1 LAKYTANLV
10 KTPAQNLLHR
20 LKTGQLYWSGLAMGH
35 KTPHSAGHRATIVLI
50 AALGTALSITGWCIV
65 SGLEDRTS
73 AAEFNLR
80 ASNMAAAVQNGVNE
94 YFTKISPLRAM
105 FESTPGAVS
114 EHEFVTFSNGL
125 LRNQPAILSLSWI
138 PRIQNEERTDHEQAA
153 QRAGIDGYRIRSVS
167 KDNALEP
174 SPAAAEYFPVYYTTE
189 KLRTDLVRGLNLADS
204 GIRQQPLESA
214 RDGNRLAASQEF
226 TLQSGTGDRI
236 GFFVVLPIYKRGLP
250 HTSVEERRRNL
261 IGFVQGVFQ
270 IDTMIAATLRGI
282 RIPADYY
289 IFSSEAGSSTQ
300 PIYTSLLKPPGGPH
314 AADRRTGIDTAF
326 HWSGKIAVA
335 DRQWEMIAVP
345 EQPHFKH
352 PKAWMILTA
361 GLCLTGVVFAFMWQ
375 SNRHTCE
382 LAEAN
387 ETISEL
393 ARTDPLTAL
402 ANRRVFQDRMAAAF
416 EKAKRSGEPFAVL
429 YIDLDHFKDFN
440 DLMGHPAGDAL
451 LVQVGKRLLAEAG
464 DADCV
469 ARFGGDEFAILQ
481 ANAGAEGASEALA
494 EKIVAA
500 LNETSMLEG
509 HAARISASIGVSR
522 YVEELDGPDAML
534 MQADLALYR
543 AKDAGRNRV
552 CIHDKTFDQL
562 ACDRVILGRE
572 LMAAIESG
580 GLALHYQPQV
590 DIESGRIVGLEALVR
605 WNHVQRGPIS
615 PALFIPIA
623 EKTGSIVDLGKWVF
637 DEACRQ
643 TRVWQDE
650 GIDAPSVAVNVS
662 AIQCKRPELE
672 QDIVASL
679 TRWKI
684 APGRIELEL
693 TESVLMEATQHH
705 RDIIARLRTLGLR
718 LAIDDFG
725 TGYSSLNYLT
735 NFPVDRIK
743 IAQELILNCTTE
755 LRCAAVVRAA
765 IHLAEEL
772 DTEVLAEGVENAE
785 HARFLSSAGCKFAQ
799 GYFFSRPV
807 DAAQATTLLRGRFIR
822 PPALLPTPKDSAG
835 GSIAGRLRVV

>member
-1 LAKYTANLV
+1 MGCTA
-10 KTPAQNLLHR
+10 
-20 LKTGQLYWSGLAMGH
+20 
-35 KTPHSAGHRATIVLI
+35 PHSIRHRAPIWMI
-50 AALGTALSITGWCIV
+50 AVLGTAFSVTGWFIV
-65 SGLEDRTS
+65 SGLEHRTS

-80 ASNMAAAVQNGVNE
+80 ANNMAVALQNGVNQ
-94 YFTKISPLRAM
+94 YLTNMSALRAF
-105 FESTPGAVS
+105 FESAPATVG
-114 EHEFVTFSNGL
+114 EREFLTFSDRL
-125 LRNQPAILSLSWI
+125 LRNNPAILSLSWV
-138 PRIQNEERTDHEQAA
+138 PLVPNEERAAHEQAA
-153 QRAGIDGYRIRSVS
+153 RREGDDDYRIRSVS
-167 KDNALEP
+167 EDGTLGA

-189 KLRTDLVRGLNLADS
+189 KIRTDLVRGLNLADG
-204 GIRQQPLESA
+204 GIREQPLEKA
-214 RDGNRLAASQEF
+214 RDSGLPAASQEF

-236 GFFVVLPIYKRGLP
+236 GFFVVLPIYKHGLP
-250 HTSVEERRRNL
+250 HNSVEERRRNL
-261 IGFVQGVFQ
+261 FGFVQGVFQ

-282 RIPADYY
+282 QIPADYY
-289 IFSSEAGSSTQ
+289 VFSSETGSNER
-300 PIYTSLLKPPGGPH
+300 PIYTSMLKPSDEPL
-314 AADRRTGIDTAF
+314 AASRRAKIDTAF
-326 HWSGKIAVA
+326 HWSGKVAVA
-335 DRQWEMIAVP
+335 DRQWKMIAVP
-345 EQPHFKH
+345 EQISILVH

-361 GLCLTGVVFAFMWQ
+361 GLCLTGVVFAFM
-375 SNRHTCE
+375 SRLNRHTRK

-387 ETISEL
+387 DTISEL

-416 EKAKRSGEPFAVL
+416 EKAKCGGEPFAVL

-451 LVQVGKRLLAEAG
+451 LVQVSKRLLAEAG

-481 ANAGAEGASEALA
+481 SNAGAEGASEALA
-494 EKIVAA
+494 KKILVV
-500 LNETSMLEG
+500 LNETSMLDG
-509 HAARISASIGVSR
+509 HAARISASIGISR

-552 CIHDKTFDQL
+552 CIHDKAFDQV

-615 PALFIPIA
+615 PAVFIPIA

-650 GIDAPSVAVNVS
+650 GIDAPTVAVNVS

-672 QDIVASL
+672 QDILASL

-684 APGRIELEL
+684 APARIELEL

-705 RDIIARLRTLGLR
+705 RDIIARLRALGLR

-743 IAQELILNCTTE
+743 IAQELIFKCTTE
-755 LRCAAVVRAA
+755 IRYAAVVRAA

-807 DAAQATTLLRGRFIR
+807 DAAQATTLLRGCFIR
-822 PPALLPTPKDSAG
+822 PPVPFPTPKDSG
-835 GSIAGRLRVV
+835 GGLIPGRLMVV

>member
-1 LAKYTANLV
+1 
-10 KTPAQNLLHR
+10 
-20 LKTGQLYWSGLAMGH
+20 
-35 KTPHSAGHRATIVLI
+35 
-50 AALGTALSITGWCIV
+50 LSITGWFIV
-65 SGLEDRTS
+65 SALEDRTS

-80 ASNMAAAVQNGVNE
+80 ANNMAVVLQNGVNE
-94 YFTKISPLRAM
+94 YLANMSALRAL
-105 FESTPGAVS
+105 FESAPAPVG
-114 EHEFVTFSNGL
+114 EREFLTFSDSL
-125 LRNQPAILSLSWI
+125 LRDHLAILSLSWVPLI
-138 PRIQNEERTDHEQAA
+138 PNEERAAHEQAA
-153 QRAGIDGYRIRSVS
+153 QREGGDDYRIRSVS
-167 KDNALEP
+167 EDGALDP

-189 KLRTDLVRGLNLADS
+189 KISTDLVRGLNLADG
-204 GIRQQPLESA
+204 GIRQQPLEKA
-214 RDGNRLAASQEF
+214 RDGGILAASQEF

-250 HTSVEERRRNL
+250 HNSVEERRRNL
-261 IGFVQGVFQ
+261 AGFVQGVFQ
-270 IDTMIAATLRGI
+270 IDTMIAATLGGI
-282 RIPADYY
+282 RIPAEYY
-289 IFSSEAGSSTQ
+289 VFSSEAGTSTR
-300 PIYTSLLKPPGGPH
+300 PIYTGPLKSSHEPL
-314 AADRRTGIDTAF
+314 AASRRAEIDRAF

-345 EQPHFKH
+345 EQRSILVHR
-352 PKAWMILTA
+352 KAWLILTA
-361 GLCLTGVVFAFMWQ
+361 GLSLTGVVFAFMWQ
-375 SNRHTCE
+375 SNRHTRK
-382 LAEAN
+382 LTAAN

-402 ANRRVFQDRMAAAF
+402 ANRRVFQARMAAAF
-416 EKAKRSGEPFAVL
+416 EKAKYGGEPFAVL

-451 LVQVGKRLLAEAG
+451 LVQVAKRLLAEAG
-464 DADCV
+464 EADCV

-481 ANAGAEGASEALA
+481 SNAGAEGASEALA
-494 EKIVAA
+494 GKIVTA
-500 LNETSMLEG
+500 LNEASMLEG
-509 HAARISASIGVSR
+509 HAARISASIGISR
-522 YVEELDGPDAML
+522 YVEELEGPDAML

-580 GLALHYQPQV
+580 GLSLHYQPQV

-605 WNHVQRGPIS
+605 WNHIQRGPIS
-615 PALFIPIA
+615 PAVFIPIA
-623 EKTGSIVDLGKWVF
+623 EKTGSIVELGKWVF

-643 TRVWQDE
+643 TRVWQDQ
-650 GIDAPSVAVNVS
+650 GIDTPTVAVNVS

-705 RDIIARLRTLGLR
+705 RDIIARLRAHGLK

-743 IAQELILNCTTE
+743 IAQELIFKCTTE
-755 LRCAAVVRAA
+755 IRYAAVVRAA
-765 IHLAEEL
+765 VHLAEEL

-822 PPALLPTPKDSAG
+822 PPAPLPVPKDSG
-835 GSIAGRLRVV
+835 GDLIPGRLMAV

>member
-1 LAKYTANLV
+1 
-10 KTPAQNLLHR
+10 
-20 LKTGQLYWSGLAMGH
+20 MGCT
-35 KTPHSAGHRATIVLI
+35 TPHSIRHRAPIWMI
-50 AALGTALSITGWCIV
+50 AVLGTALSITGWFIV

-80 ASNMAAAVQNGVNE
+80 ANNMAVVLQNGVNE
-94 YFTKISPLRAM
+94 YLANLSALGAL
-105 FESTPGAVS
+105 FESAPAAVG
-114 EHEFVTFSNGL
+114 EREFLTFSDRL
-125 LRNQPAILSLSWI
+125 LRNQLAILSLSWV
-138 PRIQNEERTDHEQAA
+138 PRILNEERAAHEQAA
-153 QRAGIDGYRIRSVS
+153 QREGGDDYRIRSVS
-167 KDNALEP
+167 EDGTLGP

-189 KLRTDLVRGLNLADS
+189 KIRTDLVRGLNLADG
-204 GIRQQPLESA
+204 GIRQQPLEKA
-214 RDGNRLAASQEF
+214 RDGGMLAASQDF
-226 TLQSGTGDRI
+226 SLQSGTGERF

-250 HTSVEERRRNL
+250 HNSVEQRRRNL
-261 IGFVQGVFQ
+261 VGFVQAVFQ

-282 RIPADYY
+282 RNSADYFV
-289 IFSSEAGSSTQ
+289 FSSESKGTR
-300 PIYTSLLKPPGGPH
+300 PIYAGLLNPSDGPL
-314 AADRRTGIDTAF
+314 ARSRRAEIDTAF

-345 EQPHFKH
+345 EQRSILVH
-352 PKAWMILTA
+352 PRAWMILTA

-375 SNRHTCE
+375 SNRHTRN

-416 EKAKRSGEPFAVL
+416 EKAKCSGEPFAVL

-481 ANAGAEGASEALA
+481 SNAGAEGASESLA

-590 DIESGRIVGLEALVR
+590 DIETGRIVGLEALVR
-605 WNHVQRGPIS
+605 WNHIQRGPIS
-615 PALFIPIA
+615 PAVFIPIA

-705 RDIIARLRTLGLR
+705 RDIIARLRVLGLR

-743 IAQELILNCTTE
+743 IAQELIFKCTTE
-755 LRCAAVVRAA
+755 IRYAAVVRAA

-807 DAAQATTLLRGRFIR
+807 DAAQATILLRGRFIR
-822 PPALLPTPKDSAG
+822 PPAPLPAPKESG
-835 GSIAGRLRVV
+835 GGLIPGRLMVV

>member
-1 LAKYTANLV
+1 
-10 KTPAQNLLHR
+10 
-20 LKTGQLYWSGLAMGH
+20 MGCT
-35 KTPHSAGHRATIVLI
+35 TPHNIRHRAPIWMI
-50 AALGTALSITGWCIV
+50 AVLGTALSITGWFIV
-65 SGLEDRTS
+65 SGLEDRAS

-80 ASNMAAAVQNGVNE
+80 ANNMAVVLQNGVNE
-94 YFTKISPLRAM
+94 YLANMSALRAL
-105 FESTPGAVS
+105 FESAPAAVG
-114 EHEFVTFSNGL
+114 EREFLSFSDRL
-125 LRNQPAILSLSWI
+125 LQNQLAILSLSWV
-138 PRIQNEERTDHEQAA
+138 PRILNEERAAHEQAA
-153 QRAGIDGYRIRSVS
+153 HREGGDDYRIRSVS
-167 KDNALEP
+167 EDGTLGP

-189 KLRTDLVRGLNLADS
+189 KIRTDLVRGLNLADG
-204 GIRQQPLESA
+204 GIRQPPLEKA
-214 RDGNRLAASQEF
+214 RDGGMMAASQDF
-226 TLQSGTGDRI
+226 SLQSGTGERF

-250 HTSVEERRRNL
+250 HNSVEQRRRNL
-261 IGFVQGVFQ
+261 VGFVQAVFQ

-282 RIPADYY
+282 RNSADYFV
-289 IFSSEAGSSTQ
+289 FSSESKGTR
-300 PIYTSLLKPPGGPH
+300 PIYAGVLNSSDGPL
-314 AADRRTGIDTAF
+314 ARSWRAEINTAF

-335 DRQWEMIAVP
+335 DRQWEMIAIP
-345 EQPHFKH
+345 EQRSILVH
-352 PKAWMILTA
+352 PKAWIILTA
-361 GLCLTGVVFAFMWQ
+361 GLCLTGAVFAFMWQ
-375 SNRHTCE
+375 SNRHSGK

-402 ANRRVFQDRMAAAF
+402 ANRRVFRDRMAAAF
-416 EKAKRSGEPFAVL
+416 EKAKCSGEPFSVL

-451 LVQVGKRLLAEAG
+451 LVQVGKQLVAEAG

-481 ANAGAEGASEALA
+481 SNAGEEGATEALA
-494 EKIVAA
+494 ERIVAA

-509 HAARISASIGVSR
+509 HAGRISASIGVSR
-522 YVEELDGPDAML
+522 YVEELDGPEAML

-543 AKDAGRNRV
+543 AKDAGRNCVR
-552 CIHDKTFDQL
+552 IHDKTFDQL
-562 ACDRVILGRE
+562 SCDCVILGRE

-605 WNHVQRGPIS
+605 WNHIQRGPIL
-615 PALFIPIA
+615 PAVFIPIA

-672 QDIVASL
+672 HDIVASL
-679 TRWKI
+679 TRWRI

-705 RDIIARLRTLGLR
+705 RDIIARLRALGLR

-743 IAQELILNCTTE
+743 IAQELIFKCTTE
-755 LRCAAVVRAA
+755 IRYAAVVRAA
-765 IHLAEEL
+765 IHLAGEL
-772 DTEVLAEGVENAE
+772 NTEVLAEGVENAE
-785 HARFLSSAGCKFAQ
+785 QAQFLSSAGCKFAQ

-822 PPALLPTPKDSAG
+822 PPAPLPAPKDSG
-835 GSIAGRLRVV
+835 GGLIPGRLMVV